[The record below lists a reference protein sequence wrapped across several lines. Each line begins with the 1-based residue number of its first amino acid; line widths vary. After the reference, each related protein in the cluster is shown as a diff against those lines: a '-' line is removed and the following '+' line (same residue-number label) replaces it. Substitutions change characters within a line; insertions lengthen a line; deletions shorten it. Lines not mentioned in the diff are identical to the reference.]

1 MKRFAGLFC
10 GLLVLLMAFSATA
23 LAEEAEVKR
32 FEEGKE
38 LVLFEQDGI
47 KVSLTGEVQ
56 SFPES
61 GEIRLSAVVENNSEK
76 TIGVPYTGT
85 LNGLELFGGYGAPVA
100 SSIAIVWPGMSKDG
114 NVSIKQDYLN
124 VEDKE
129 DVECALNLQNFDNFE
144 TMELN
149 IEVRDANGSMFT
161 VDPITIHFPGYKGE
175 IEQETKAQETNSES
189 STETVVEETDIKRFE
204 KGKELVLFEQ
214 NGIKVG
220 LTGKY
225 KDFSDVGVIDFTAA
239 VENNLEEACTVW
251 YTGAVNG
258 LDFQH
263 GVEMGI
269 EIWPDAKEED
279 TLSVNY
285 DALEVRTK
293 EDAEQAQKLE
303 TFDGFEI
310 MELNMRVC
318 NPDGEEMFAVDP
330 ITIYFPGYKGE
341 DGTLQTLKNGS
352 RGDAV
357 VKLQEKLIE
366 LGYLDGEADGAYG
379 KNTAKGVSSFQAAEG
394 LKETGIADAITQER
408 LFAK

>member
-161 VDPITIHFPGYKGE
+161 VDPITI
-175 IEQETKAQETNSES
+175 
-189 STETVVEETDIKRFE
+189 
-204 KGKELVLFEQ
+204 
-214 NGIKVG
+214 
-220 LTGKY
+220 
-225 KDFSDVGVIDFTAA
+225 
-239 VENNLEEACTVW
+239 
-251 YTGAVNG
+251 
-258 LDFQH
+258 
-263 GVEMGI
+263 
-269 EIWPDAKEED
+269 
-279 TLSVNY
+279 
-285 DALEVRTK
+285 
-293 EDAEQAQKLE
+293 
-303 TFDGFEI
+303 
-310 MELNMRVC
+310 
-318 NPDGEEMFAVDP
+318 
-330 ITIYFPGYKGE
+330 YFPGYKGE

>member
-38 LVLFEQDGI
+38 LLLFEQDGI
-47 KVSLTGEVQ
+47 KISLTGEVKDN
-56 SFPES
+56 SEYFL
-61 GEIRLSAVVENNSEK
+61 EIILGTAIENNSKETVK
-76 TIGVPYTGT
+76 VRYSGVINGIGAT
-85 LNGLELFGGYGAPVA
+85 FGFGD
-100 SSIAIVWPGMSKDG
+100 VWPGANSEN
-114 NVSIKQDYLN
+114 NVVIVEPWLN
-124 VEDKE
+124 IEDEE
-129 DVECALNLQNFDNFE
+129 DVKRFQKIEGFDDLE
-144 TMELN
+144 EMELN
-149 IEVRDANGSMFT
+149 IEVCNLDDEVLFT

-214 NGIKVG
+214 DGIKVG

-269 EIWPDAKEED
+269 EIWPDAKGKD

-293 EDAEQAQKLE
+293 EDAERAKELKKFDDFE
-303 TFDGFEI
+303 TL
-310 MELNMRVC
+310 ELNMRVC

-341 DGTLQTLKNGS
+341 DGTLQTLKTGS

-394 LKETGIADAITQER
+394 LEETGIADAITQER